1 MNSLKVP
8 ESGLQLEGSTGK
20 DASLPSQAF
29 ALTLSDIV
37 IEDMIKCVQN
47 GDGIQ
52 LSLGANPVSF
62 SPQNL
67 LSQRIKTLLYGSKS
81 HTIEPPSDSNPY
93 DLYLTRPFESTRTA
107 EKIPYTGSLFEKPSG
122 ATSKKSKASK
132 ADNTNDSKTVKSS
145 KSTQSG
151 RDSDIEALQNGLAA
165 HAASR
170 EKTRVVDRLPAK
182 KATIKNKGKLL
193 DSTPRSIPPQSP
205 GQVSLG
211 SLTPNP
217 TTSQPLDRAKGDR
230 AMLVHELAVQ
240 DRSFD
245 YLSKKW
251 EGKREDME
259 PTLRKV
265 ADDLDDNN
273 KWSLK
278 KKSWRELDVWNYD
291 YDTQEVRQ
299 KAIDNAVR
307 QYDKQRVT
315 ISEPEW
321 DRLLPKEERGTGKS
335 LSRVQAK
342 ITKTVSTPSINVE
355 MADGGTTPRDSGD
368 SQDANRPRV
377 GGEAMSRSTSNPLS
391 TKPKKPTAQEAQ
403 VKRLLG
409 KSKAKTTASAAS
421 SKPASKVSSA
431 KASPT
436 KPRPT
441 AAPKANG
448 GRVLSQAII
457 SNSDSSEDDAAP
469 MVKSKP
475 KVVPKPAPKIRD
487 TVVAKPRPVVREP
500 LKQQITAKRP
510 REDDDSS
517 SSSGTPLSKRIKP
530 KQPLPAPRLKHRPS
544 DASQNS
550 RGTITSTSM
559 KSKNTSPT
567 KSSPLASSPP
577 TNASDLE
584 NEAPAASIVTKK
596 RKVEGLSK
604 SGVTKRPAAS
614 SFSDDLVQKAQ
625 AFKVCYQKYEAL
637 HHEISALDNPSSR
650 KLGHL
655 MEMRDRLKTM
665 KMEIYSECPPERS

>member
-29 ALTLSDIV
+29 AVTLSDNV

-52 LSLGANPVSF
+52 LSLGANP
-62 SPQNL
+62 
-67 LSQRIKTLLYGSKS
+67 TLLFGSKS
-81 HTIEPPSDSNPY
+81 HAIEPPSDSNPY

-122 ATSKKSKASK
+122 ATSKKLKTGK
-132 ADNTNDSKTVKSS
+132 ADNTTDGKPAKSS
-145 KSTQSG
+145 KSAQSG

-170 EKTRVVDRLPAK
+170 EKTRMVDRLPAK
-182 KATIKNKGKLL
+182 KAAIKSKSKLL
-193 DSTPRSIPPQSP
+193 DSTPRSIPQSP

-245 YLSKKW
+245 YLAKKW
-251 EGKREDME
+251 EGKVEDME

-278 KKSWRELDVWNYD
+278 KKSWRDLDVWNYD
-291 YDTQEVRQ
+291 YDTQELRQ

-342 ITKTVSTPSINVE
+342 ITKTVSAPSINVE
-355 MADGGTTPRDSGD
+355 MADGGTTPRESGD

-409 KSKAKTTASAAS
+409 KSKAKTAASAAS

-436 KPRPT
+436 KSRPT

-457 SNSDSSEDDAAP
+457 SNSDTSEDDAAP
-469 MVKSKP
+469 MVKPKP
-475 KVVPKPAPKIRD
+475 KAVPKPAPKMRD

-500 LKQQITAKRP
+500 MKQQITAKRP

-584 NEAPAASIVTKK
+584 NEAPGASIVAKK
-596 RKVEGLSK
+596 RKVEGFSK
-604 SGVTKRPAAS
+604 GGVTKRPAAS
-614 SFSDDLVQKAQ
+614 RFSDDLVQKAQ
-625 AFKVCYQKYEAL
+625 AFKLFYQKYETL

-665 KMEIYSECPPERS
+665 KMEIYSECPQRGAKRRQ

>member
-8 ESGLQLEGSTGK
+8 ESGLQLQGSTGK

-29 ALTLSDIV
+29 ALTLNDFV

-52 LSLGANPVSF
+52 LSLGANP
-62 SPQNL
+62 
-67 LSQRIKTLLYGSKS
+67 TLLYGSKS

-132 ADNTNDSKTVKSS
+132 ADNTNDSKTAKSS
-145 KSTQSG
+145 KSIQSG
-151 RDSDIEALQNGLAA
+151 RDSDLEALQNGLAA

-170 EKTRVVDRLPAK
+170 EKARVVDRLPAK
-182 KATIKNKGKLL
+182 QVAIKNKGKLL
-193 DSTPRSIPPQSP
+193 DSTPRSIPQSP
-205 GQVSLG
+205 GQLSLG

-240 DRSFD
+240 DRSFG

-251 EGKREDME
+251 EGKSEDME

-265 ADDLDDNN
+265 ADDLHDNN

-278 KKSWRELDVWNYD
+278 KKSWRDLDVWNYD

-342 ITKTVSTPSINVE
+342 ITKTASTPSINVE

-368 SQDANRPRV
+368 SQDANRPRI
-377 GGEAMSRSTSNPLS
+377 GGEPMSRSTSNPLS

-409 KSKAKTTASAAS
+409 KSKAKTTTSAVP
-421 SKPASKVSSA
+421 SKPASKASAA

-469 MVKSKP
+469 MAKSKP
-475 KVVPKPAPKIRD
+475 KAVPKPAPKMRD

-500 LKQQITAKRP
+500 VKQQITAKRP

-544 DASQNS
+544 NGSQNS

-584 NEAPAASIVTKK
+584 NEAPTASIVTKK
-596 RKVEGLSK
+596 RKVEGLNK
-604 SGVTKRPAAS
+604 NGVTKRPTAS

>member
-29 ALTLSDIV
+29 ALTLSDV
-37 IEDMIKCVQN
+37 LIEDMIKCVQG
-47 GDGIQ
+47 GDDIR
-52 LSLGANPVSF
+52 LSLGPNPTF
-62 SPQNL
+62 
-67 LSQRIKTLLYGSKS
+67 LYGSKS
-81 HTIEPPSDSNPY
+81 HVIEPPSDSNPY

-107 EKIPYTGSLFEKPSG
+107 EKIPYTGSLFEKPTG
-122 ATSKKSKASK
+122 ASSKKSKAGK
-132 ADNTNDSKTVKSS
+132 ADNTIDGKPAKSS
-145 KSTQSG
+145 KSAASPG
-151 RDSDIEALQNGLAA
+151 LDSDIETLQNGLAA

-170 EKTRVVDRLPAK
+170 EKTRMVDRLPAK
-182 KATIKNKGKLL
+182 KGTIKSKGKLL
-193 DSTPRSIPPQSP
+193 ESAPRSIPQSP

-217 TTSQPLDRAKGDR
+217 TNSQPLNRAKGGR

-245 YLSKKW
+245 YLKKKW
-251 EGKREDME
+251 EGKQEDLE

-321 DRLLPKEERGTGKS
+321 DRLLVKEERGTGKC

-355 MADGGTTPRDSGD
+355 MADGGATPRDSGD
-368 SQDANRPRV
+368 SQDGNRPRA

-391 TKPKKPTAQEAQ
+391 AKPKKPTAQEAQ

-409 KSKAKTTASAAS
+409 KSKAKTTASATS
-421 SKPASKVSSA
+421 SKPASKVSST

-436 KPRPT
+436 KSRPA

-457 SNSDSSEDDAAP
+457 SNSDTSEDEAAP
-469 MVKSKP
+469 IIKSKP
-475 KVVPKPAPKIRD
+475 KPIPKPAPKMKD
-487 TVVAKPRPVVREP
+487 TVIAKPRPVVREP
-500 LKQQITAKRP
+500 VKQQITNKRP

-530 KQPLPAPRLKHRPS
+530 KQPLPAANRLKHRPS

-584 NEAPAASIVTKK
+584 NEAPAVPIVTKK
-596 RKVEGLSK
+596 RKIEGLSK
-604 SGVTKRPAAS
+604 GSVTKRPAAS

>member
-29 ALTLSDIV
+29 ALTLSDVV

-52 LSLGANPVSF
+52 LSLGSNPTF
-62 SPQNL
+62 
-67 LSQRIKTLLYGSKS
+67 LYGSKS
-81 HTIEPPSDSNPY
+81 HVIAPPDSNPY
-93 DLYLTRPFESTRTA
+93 DLYLTRPFESTRIA
-107 EKIPYTGSLFEKPSG
+107 EKIPHTGSLFEKPTG
-122 ATSKKSKASK
+122 ATSKKSQAGK
-132 ADNTNDSKTVKSS
+132 ADNTIDAKTVKTS
-145 KSTQSG
+145 KSAASSG
-151 RDSDIEALQNGLAA
+151 LDSDIEALQNGLAA

-170 EKTRVVDRLPAK
+170 EKARVVDRLPK
-182 KATIKNKGKLL
+182 KGTIKAKGKLL
-193 DSTPRSIPPQSP
+193 NSTPRSIPQSP
-205 GQVSLG
+205 GQASLG

-217 TTSQPLDRAKGDR
+217 STSQPQDRAKGER

-240 DRSFD
+240 DRTFD
-245 YLSKKW
+245 YLAKKW
-251 EGKREDME
+251 EGKQEDLE

-265 ADDLDDNN
+265 ADFLDDTK
-273 KWSLK
+273 KWSPK
-278 KKSWRELDVWNYD
+278 KRTWRDLDVWNYD
-291 YDTQEVRQ
+291 YDTQELRQ

-307 QYDKQRVT
+307 QYDKQRIT
-315 ISEPEW
+315 IAEPEW
-321 DRLLPKEERGTGKS
+321 DRLLPKEERGTGKC
-335 LSRVQAK
+335 LSRVQANLTK
-342 ITKTVSTPSINVE
+342 INTPSINVE
-355 MADGGTTPRDSGD
+355 MADGGSTPRDNGD
-368 SQDANRPRV
+368 SQEASRPRA
-377 GGEAMSRSTSNPLS
+377 GGEVMSRSTSNPLS
-391 TKPKKPTAQEAQ
+391 TKPKKPTASEAQ

-409 KSKAKTTASAAS
+409 KGKSKTSTSAAS

-436 KPRPT
+436 KPRPM

-457 SNSDSSEDDAAP
+457 SNSDTSEDDAAP
-469 MVKSKP
+469 MIKSK
-475 KVVPKPAPKIRD
+475 PKPAPKPAPKVKD

-500 LKQQITAKRP
+500 VKQQITAKRP

-530 KQPLPAPRLKHRPS
+530 KQPKQPLAGPRLKHRPS

-584 NEAPAASIVTKK
+584 NEAPPAPIATKK
-596 RKVEGLSK
+596 RKAEGMSK
-604 SGVTKRPAAS
+604 GSAAKRAAAA

-637 HHEISALDNPSSR
+637 HNEISALDNPSSR

-655 MEMRDRLKTM
+655 VEMRDRLKMM

>member
-8 ESGLQLEGSTGK
+8 ESGLLLEGSTGK

-29 ALTLSDIV
+29 ALSLSDV
-37 IEDMIKCVQN
+37 LIEDMIKCVQN

-52 LSLGANPVSF
+52 LSLGA
-62 SPQNL
+62 SP
-67 LSQRIKTLLYGSKS
+67 TLLFGSKS
-81 HTIEPPSDSNPY
+81 HAIAPPSDSNPY

-107 EKIPYTGSLFEKPSG
+107 EKILHTGTLFEKPTG
-122 ATSKKSKASK
+122 ATSKKSQTGK
-132 ADNTNDSKTVKSS
+132 ADNTIDAKAVKSS
-145 KSTQSG
+145 KSATSSG
-151 RDSDIEALQNGLAA
+151 MDSDIDALQSGLAV

-170 EKTRVVDRLPAK
+170 EKARVVDRLPAK
-182 KATIKNKGKLL
+182 KAAVKTKTKPLT
-193 DSTPRSIPPQSP
+193 SVSRSIPESP
-205 GQVSLG
+205 GHVSLG

-217 TTSQPLDRAKGDR
+217 STSQSLDRAKGDR

-245 YLSKKW
+245 YLKKRW
-251 EGKREDME
+251 QGKQEDME
-259 PTLRKV
+259 PTLRKA
-265 ADDLDDNN
+265 ADYLEDTK

-278 KKSWRELDVWNYD
+278 KKAWRDLDVWNYD

-307 QYDKQRVT
+307 QYDKQRIT
-315 ISEPEW
+315 IAEPEW

-335 LSRVQAK
+335 LSRVQANLTK
-342 ITKTVSTPSINVE
+342 ISTPSINVE

-368 SQDANRPRV
+368 SQDASRARA

-391 TKPKKPTAQEAQ
+391 KPKKPTAQEAQ

-409 KSKAKTTASAAS
+409 KSKPKTSTTAAS
-421 SKPASKVSSA
+421 SKPTSKVSST

-436 KPRPT
+436 KQRPA

-448 GRVLSQAII
+448 GRVLSAAII

-469 MVKSKP
+469 MIKSKP
-475 KVVPKPAPKIRD
+475 MLKTAPRPAPKIKE
-487 TVVAKPRPVVREP
+487 TVIAKPRPMIREP
-500 LKQQITAKRP
+500 VKQQITAKRP

-530 KQPLPAPRLKHRPS
+530 KQPLAGPRLNHRPS
-544 DASQNS
+544 DGSQNS
-550 RGTITSTSM
+550 RGTVASTSM

-584 NEAPAASIVTKK
+584 NEAPPAPVVTKK
-596 RKVEGLSK
+596 RKVEGMSK
-604 SGVTKRPAAS
+604 GSVMKRSAAS
-614 SFSDDLVQKAQ
+614 RFSDDLVEKAQ

-655 MEMRDRLKTM
+655 MEMRDRLETM
-665 KMEIYSECPPERS
+665 KKEIYNECPPGRS

>member
-29 ALTLSDIV
+29 AVTLSDNV

-52 LSLGANPVSF
+52 LSLGANP
-62 SPQNL
+62 
-67 LSQRIKTLLYGSKS
+67 TLLFGSKS
-81 HTIEPPSDSNPY
+81 HAIEPPSDSNPY

-122 ATSKKSKASK
+122 ATSKKLKTGK
-132 ADNTNDSKTVKSS
+132 ADNTTDGKPAKSS
-145 KSTQSG
+145 KSAQSG

-170 EKTRVVDRLPAK
+170 EKTRMVDRLPAK
-182 KATIKNKGKLL
+182 KAAIKSKSKLL
-193 DSTPRSIPPQSP
+193 DSTPRSIPQSP

-245 YLSKKW
+245 YLAKKW
-251 EGKREDME
+251 EGKVEDME

-278 KKSWRELDVWNYD
+278 KKSWRDLDVWNYD
-291 YDTQEVRQ
+291 YDTQELRQ

-342 ITKTVSTPSINVE
+342 ITKTVSAPSINVE
-355 MADGGTTPRDSGD
+355 MADGGTTPRESGD

-409 KSKAKTTASAAS
+409 KSKAKTAASAAS

-436 KPRPT
+436 KSRPT

-457 SNSDSSEDDAAP
+457 SNSDTSEDDAAP
-469 MVKSKP
+469 MVKPKP
-475 KVVPKPAPKIRD
+475 KAVPKPAPKMRD
-487 TVVAKPRPVVREP
+487 TVVAKPRPVLELWNTIVEAH
-500 LKQQITAKRP
+500 QAQAA
-510 REDDDSS
+510 SS
-517 SSSGTPLSKRIKP
+517 C
-530 KQPLPAPRLKHRPS
+530 PRLKHRPS

-584 NEAPAASIVTKK
+584 NEAPGASIVAKK
-596 RKVEGLSK
+596 RKVEGFSK
-604 SGVTKRPAAS
+604 GGVTKRPAAS
-614 SFSDDLVQKAQ
+614 RFSDDLVQKAQ
-625 AFKVCYQKYEAL
+625 AFKLFYQKYETL

>member
-20 DASLPSQAF
+20 DATLPLQAF
-29 ALTLSDIV
+29 ALSLSDV
-37 IEDMIKCVQN
+37 LIEDMIKCVQN

-52 LSLGANPVSF
+52 LALGANP
-62 SPQNL
+62 
-67 LSQRIKTLLYGSKS
+67 TLLYGSKS
-81 HTIEPPSDSNPY
+81 HVIAPPSDSNQY

-107 EKIPYTGSLFEKPSG
+107 EKILHTGSLFEKPTG
-122 ATSKKSKASK
+122 ATSKKAQAGK
-132 ADNTNDSKTVKSS
+132 ADKTIDAKAAKSS
-145 KSTQSG
+145 KSAASSG
-151 RDSDIEALQNGLAA
+151 LDSDIEALQNGFAA

-170 EKTRVVDRLPAK
+170 EKARVVDKLPAK
-182 KATIKNKGKLL
+182 KSATKTKSKLL
-193 DSTPRSIPPQSP
+193 TTAPRSIPQSP

-211 SLTPNP
+211 SNTPNP
-217 TTSQPLDRAKGDR
+217 SAPQVPDRAKGDR

-240 DRSFD
+240 DRSID
-245 YLSKKW
+245 YLAKKW
-251 EGKREDME
+251 EGKQEDLE
-259 PTLRKV
+259 PALRKI
-265 ADDLDDNN
+265 ADYLEDTK
-273 KWSLK
+273 KWSPK
-278 KKSWRELDVWNYD
+278 KRTWKDLDVWNYD

-307 QYDKQRVT
+307 QYDKQRIT
-315 ISEPEW
+315 IAEPEW

-342 ITKTVSTPSINVE
+342 ITKTSTPSINVE
-355 MADGGTTPRDSGD
+355 MADGGSTPRDSGD
-368 SQDANRPRV
+368 SQDANRARV

-391 TKPKKPTAQEAQ
+391 GKPKKPSAQEAQ

-409 KSKAKTTASAAS
+409 KSKTKTSVSVAS
-421 SKPASKVSSA
+421 SKPTSKVSST

-436 KPRPT
+436 KPRPA

-448 GRVLSQAII
+448 GRVLSAAII

-469 MVKSKP
+469 MIKSKP
-475 KVVPKPAPKIRD
+475 KPKAAPRPAPKVKE
-487 TVVAKPRPVVREP
+487 TVVAKPRPVMREP
-500 LKQQITAKRP
+500 MKQQITAKRP

-530 KQPLPAPRLKHRPS
+530 KQPLAGPRLNHRPS

-584 NEAPAASIVTKK
+584 NEAPPAPIITKK
-596 RKVEGLSK
+596 RRVEGMGKGS
-604 SGVTKRPAAS
+604 VTKRSAAA
-614 SFSDDLVQKAQ
+614 SFSDDLVEKAQ

-665 KMEIYSECPPERS
+665 KMEIYNECPPGRS

>member
-29 ALTLSDIV
+29 ALTLSDV
-37 IEDMIKCVQN
+37 LIEDMIKCVQN
-47 GDGIQ
+47 GDGVQ
-52 LSLGANPVSF
+52 LSLGANP
-62 SPQNL
+62 
-67 LSQRIKTLLYGSKS
+67 TLLYGSKS
-81 HTIEPPSDSNPY
+81 HTIAPPSDSNPY

-107 EKIPYTGSLFEKPSG
+107 EKIPHTGTLFEKPKG
-122 ATSKKSKASK
+122 AASKKSQASK
-132 ADNTNDSKTVKSS
+132 ADNTIDAKTAKSS
-145 KSTQSG
+145 KSVASSG
-151 RDSDIEALQNGLAA
+151 LDSDIEALQNGLAA

-170 EKTRVVDRLPAK
+170 EKARVVDRLPAK
-182 KATIKNKGKLL
+182 KGAIKAKNNKTLS
-193 DSTPRSIPPQSP
+193 STAPRSIPQSP

-211 SLTPNP
+211 SATPNP
-217 TTSQPLDRAKGDR
+217 TSQSLDRAKGDR

-245 YLSKKW
+245 NLSKKW
-251 EGKREDME
+251 EGAQEDME

-265 ADDLDDNN
+265 ADYLDDSR

-278 KKSWRELDVWNYD
+278 KRAWKDLDVWNYD
-291 YDTQEVRQ
+291 YDTQELRQ
-299 KAIDNAVR
+299 KAVDNAVR
-307 QYDKQRVT
+307 QYDKQRIT
-315 ISEPEW
+315 IAEPEW
-321 DRLLPKEERGTGKS
+321 DRLLPKEERGTGKC
-335 LSRVQAK
+335 LSRVQANLTK
-342 ITKTVSTPSINVE
+342 ISTPSINVE
-355 MADGGTTPRDSGD
+355 MADSGSTPRDNENVLDTS
-368 SQDANRPRV
+368 RPRA
-377 GGEAMSRSTSNPLS
+377 GGEAMSRSTSNPMS
-391 TKPKKPTAQEAQ
+391 NKAKKPTAQEAQ

-409 KSKAKTTASAAS
+409 KSKSKTATTAGA
-421 SKPASKVSSA
+421 KPASKATSI

-436 KPRPT
+436 KQRPA

-469 MVKSKP
+469 MIQSK
-475 KVVPKPAPKIRD
+475 PKPAPKPAPKAKD
-487 TVVAKPRPVVREP
+487 TVVAKPRPPMREP
-500 LKQQITAKRP
+500 VKQQITAKRP

-530 KQPLPAPRLKHRPS
+530 KQPLPGPRLKQRPS
-544 DASQNS
+544 DGSQNS
-550 RGTITSTSM
+550 RGTVTSTSM

-584 NEAPAASIVTKK
+584 NEAQSAPIVVKK
-596 RKVEGLSK
+596 RKVESSSK
-604 SGVTKRPAAS
+604 PNATKRPATAI
-614 SFSDDLVQKAQ
+614 FSDDLVQKAQ

-637 HHEISALDNPSSR
+637 HNEVSALNNPSSR
-650 KLGHL
+650 KLDHL
-655 MEMRDRLKTM
+655 VEMRNRLKTM

>member
-29 ALTLSDIV
+29 AVTLSDNV

-52 LSLGANPVSF
+52 LALGANP
-62 SPQNL
+62 
-67 LSQRIKTLLYGSKS
+67 TLLFGSKS
-81 HTIEPPSDSNPY
+81 HAIEPPSDSNSY

-122 ATSKKSKASK
+122 ATSKKLKTGK
-132 ADNTNDSKTVKSS
+132 ADSTTDGKTAKSS
-145 KSTQSG
+145 RSAQSG

-165 HAASR
+165 HAASQ

-182 KATIKNKGKLL
+182 KAAIKGKSKLL
-193 DSTPRSIPPQSP
+193 DSTPRSIPQSP

-245 YLSKKW
+245 YLAKRW
-251 EGKREDME
+251 EGKVEDME

-278 KKSWRELDVWNYD
+278 KKSWRDLDVWNYD

-409 KSKAKTTASAAS
+409 KSKAKTTASAAP
-421 SKPASKVSSA
+421 SKTTSK
-431 KASPT
+431 
-436 KPRPT
+436 
-441 AAPKANG
+441 
-448 GRVLSQAII
+448 
-457 SNSDSSEDDAAP
+457 DDAAP
-469 MVKSKP
+469 MIKP
-475 KVVPKPAPKIRD
+475 KPKAVPKQVPKMRD

-584 NEAPAASIVTKK
+584 NEAPAASIVAKK
-596 RKVEGLSK
+596 RKVEGFSK
-604 SGVTKRPAAS
+604 GGVTKRPAAS
-614 SFSDDLVQKAQ
+614 RFSDDLVQKAQ
-625 AFKVCYQKYEAL
+625 AFKLFYQKYETL